1 MVDVYLYLELEYEYG
16 SYDWINC
23 IVNVIEKLVVFMYLE
38 VCLNEIIYI
47 FILNF
52 IKLEMIDDVFVMRNE
67 NCFLGR
73 K

>member
-23 IVNVIEKLVVFMYLE
+23 RVKIIEKLVVLMYLE

-67 NCFLGR
+67 NCFLER